1 MSAEDSNPTPDPDEI
16 PAGAEPAPGTPVSVR
31 AERGARMTPA
41 EAVRDMRI
49 NVPAR
54 GNRLLRDV
62 VDRVNRDDSMK
73 ALWHAANVN
82 AVARMQINDHS
93 WVHIQIVTNI
103 GLKLLRELRRA
114 GVEPGMVAD
123 YGMTKEDAEV
133 VVVLGCLTHCLG
145 MAIHRTGHEDMSL
158 FLAADRMPRLLEGLY
173 EEPEL
178 TIVQAEV
185 LQTIISHRSD
195 GVPLSVE
202 AGVVRVA
209 DALDMAKG
217 RSRIPFESG
226 RVSIHSLSAAAIEAV
241 NISSSGTGKVLVEIV
256 LNNSAGLFQVD
267 NLLKS
272 KLHGSG
278 LESHIEVEADIEG
291 ETEKRLLGA
300 FRLGAE

>member
-1 MSAEDSNPTPDPDEI
+1 MSAEDDTAQDPEEI
-16 PAGAEPAPGTPVSVR
+16 PAGADAVPGKPISAR

-49 NVPAR
+49 TLPAR
-54 GNRLLRDV
+54 GNRTLRDV
-62 VDRVNRDDSMK
+62 VDRANHDMSLK

-82 AVARMQINDHS
+82 AVTRLQINDHS

-114 GVEPGMVAD
+114 GVEPGMVTD
-123 YGMTKEDAEV
+123 YGMRQEDAEV
-133 VVVLGCLTHCLG
+133 VTVLGCLTHCLG
-145 MAIHRTGHEDMSL
+145 MAIHRSNHEEMSL
-158 FLAADRMPRLLEGLY
+158 FLAADRIPALLDGVY
-173 EEPEL
+173 DEPER
-178 TIVQAEV
+178 TIVTAEV

-195 GVPLSVE
+195 GEPLSVE

-217 RSRIPFESG
+217 RSRIPFETG
-226 RVSIHSLSAAAIEAV
+226 RVSIHSLSAAAVEAV
-241 NISSSGTGKVLVEIV
+241 NIRSSAGTGKVLIEIV

-300 FRLGAE
+300 FRLGSE

>member
-1 MSAEDSNPTPDPDEI
+1 MSGDDTQQPDQEEL
-16 PAGAEPAPGTPVSVR
+16 PAGSEPAPGTPVSVR

-54 GNRLLRDV
+54 GNRVLRDV
-62 VDRVNRDDSMK
+62 IERINRDDSIK

-103 GLKLLRELRRA
+103 GLKLLRELKRA
-114 GVEPGMVAD
+114 GVEPGMVTD
-123 YGMTKEDAEV
+123 YGMTQEDAEV
-133 VVVLGCLTHCLG
+133 VVALGCLTHCLG
-145 MAIHRTGHEDMSL
+145 MAIHRNGHEEMSL
-158 FLAADRMPRLLEGLY
+158 FLAADRLPALLDGLY
-173 EEPEL
+173 EEPET

-195 GVPLSVE
+195 GQPLSLE

-217 RSRIPFESG
+217 RSRIPFETG
-226 RVSIHSLSAAAIEAV
+226 RVSIHSLSAAAIEEVKIGA
-241 NISSSGTGKVLVEIV
+241 GADDKVLVEIEM
-256 LNNSAGLFQVD
+256 NNSAGLYQVD
-267 NLLKS
+267 NLLRS
-272 KLHGSG
+272 KLRGSG
-278 LESHIEVEADIEG
+278 LEKHLQIEATLEG
-291 ETEKRLLGA
+291 DTEKRLLPS
-300 FRLGAE
+300 FRL